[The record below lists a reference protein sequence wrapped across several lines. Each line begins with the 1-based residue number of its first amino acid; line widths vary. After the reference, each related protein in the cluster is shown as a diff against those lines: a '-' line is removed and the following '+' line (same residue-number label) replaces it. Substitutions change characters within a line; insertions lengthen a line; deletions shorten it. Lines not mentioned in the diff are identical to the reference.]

1 MIVIKS
7 IEYAGGACPYQIEAT
22 TEDGK
27 YFYLRYRSGRLRAGI
42 SETEESFRQSDINYR
57 YNVIDIPFGDEMA
70 GYAYH
75 DDIYPLLE
83 PVIRFPDGF
92 KIESYPKK
100 YNL

>member
-42 SETEESFRQSDINYR
+42 SETYDSFRQSDINYR

-70 GYAYH
+70 GYANH
-75 DDIYPLLE
+75 DDIYPLLKSA
-83 PVIRFPDGF
+83 IKFPDGF
-92 KIESYPKK
+92 RIESYPTTK
-100 YNL
+100 

>member
-7 IEYAGGACPYQIEAT
+7 VEYAGGACPYQIEAT

-27 YFYLRYRSGRLRAGI
+27 YFYLRYRGGRLRACV
-42 SETEESFRQSDINYR
+42 SETHESFLQSASN

-83 PVIRFPDGF
+83 SVIKFPVGF

-100 YNL
+100 